1 MIDRGI
7 MGTTTWKDHLVG
19 LGLCLTYVVALLAT
33 SADLGM
39 SRDES
44 FYVTA
49 AEDYGRWF
57 EMLFEDPG
65 QALEQEQIDAAWDYN
80 HEHPALIKSIFAF
93 GWLAQSKWQIFEHES
108 DAHRF
113 GAMVLAGLLLWLIY
127 IFGVRAFGRREGL
140 FAALAFALLPR
151 VFYHSHLNC
160 FDIPITLMVTLVTY
174 CYWRSLRDSRW
185 AWATGITFGLA
196 LATKHNSWVLPGIFL
211 IHFLW
216 LVFARRAQHKAGAD
230 VSIPKPWWL
239 LAMVLIGP
247 PIFVGSWPWLWH
259 DGLHRFGWYASFHL
273 RHDYYNMVYFGLNYF
288 RPPFPVAFPF
298 VLTFFTVPL
307 VTLALAGVGLGM
319 RFRAML
325 PGFVV
330 RRFWPKLEA
339 SQGPDDIYSDV
350 LFVGALL
357 APMVIIAM
365 PTSPIFGGTKHWFPA
380 YPFLCL
386 YAGLGFRKVVE
397 AFRKSFPK
405 VPSVAAAVGAGA
417 VLLAPPLVE
426 TAHAHPFGLSHYGYA
441 AGGVPGAAD
450 HGMNRQFWGFTS
462 GSIVPF
468 LREAMPDGG
477 TVFICDTTWGAWQ
490 MLQKDGHLPQ
500 NIRATPNLAGAD
512 YVLVHLEH
520 HFVEVDFQA
529 WAAFGSVQPV
539 HVLRYDGVP
548 IINIYENPR
557 RRR

>member
-57 EMLFEDPG
+57 ELLFEDPG
-65 QALEQEQIDAAWDYN
+65 QALQQEQIDAAWDYN

-216 LVFARRAQHKAGAD
+216 LVFARRAQRKAGAE

-259 DGLHRFGWYASFHL
+259 RPATASPWST
-273 RHDYYNMVYFGLNYF
+273 R
-288 RPPFPVAFPF
+288 
-298 VLTFFTVPL
+298 
-307 VTLALAGVGLGM
+307 
-319 RFRAML
+319 
-325 PGFVV
+325 
-330 RRFWPKLEA
+330 
-339 SQGPDDIYSDV
+339 
-350 LFVGALL
+350 
-357 APMVIIAM
+357 
-365 PTSPIFGGTKHWFPA
+365 
-380 YPFLCL
+380 
-386 YAGLGFRKVVE
+386 
-397 AFRKSFPK
+397 
-405 VPSVAAAVGAGA
+405 
-417 VLLAPPLVE
+417 
-426 TAHAHPFGLSHYGYA
+426 
-441 AGGVPGAAD
+441 
-450 HGMNRQFWGFTS
+450 
-462 GSIVPF
+462 
-468 LREAMPDGG
+468 
-477 TVFICDTTWGAWQ
+477 
-490 MLQKDGHLPQ
+490 
-500 NIRATPNLAGAD
+500 
-512 YVLVHLEH
+512 
-520 HFVEVDFQA
+520 
-529 WAAFGSVQPV
+529 
-539 HVLRYDGVP
+539 
-548 IINIYENPR
+548 
-557 RRR
+557 